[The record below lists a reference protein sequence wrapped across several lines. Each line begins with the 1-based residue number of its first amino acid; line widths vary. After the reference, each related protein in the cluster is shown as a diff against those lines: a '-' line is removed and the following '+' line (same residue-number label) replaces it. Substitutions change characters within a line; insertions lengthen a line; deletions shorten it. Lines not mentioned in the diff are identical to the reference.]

1 MNCTYCKNKCV
12 KRGVRNN
19 IQKYQCKSC
28 KKYMQEIYTNG
39 RCSKEKDT
47 MIIKLNNEGNGISS
61 IARIVELSKTSIIR
75 RIRKIADSI
84 VKPVFVEKN
93 QTYELDELCTY
104 TSKNDPSNYEYIIYA
119 INRKTK
125 QIIDIYVGKRNS
137 DNIAKVVN
145 TVLALS
151 PKRIYTDRLNSYP
164 TLIPKYIH
172 QPGRY
177 VTNKIE
183 RMNLTLRTH
192 IRRLSRKTI
201 CFSKRLDMLRNSL
214 FIYWIWSVQYT

>member
-1 MNCTYCKNKCV
+1 M
-12 KRGVRNN
+12 
-19 IQKYQCKSC
+19 
-28 KKYMQEIYTNG
+28 
-39 RCSKEKDT
+39 
-47 MIIKLNNEGNGISS
+47 
-61 IARIVELSKTSIIR
+61 SKTSIIR
-75 RIRKIADSI
+75 RIRKIAESLI
-84 VKPVFVEKN
+84 KPVFKESN

-104 TSKNDPSNYEYIIYA
+104 TCKNNHSNHEYIIYA

-125 QIIDIYVGKRNS
+125 QIIDICVGKRTS

-164 TLIPKYIH
+164 TLIPNYIH
-172 QPGRY
+172 KPGRY

-192 IRRLSRKTI
+192 LKRLSRKTI
-201 CFSKRLDMLRNSL
+201 CFSKQLDMLRNSL
-214 FIYWIWSVQYT
+214 FIYWMRLVQHT